1 MAECYWC
8 TIMDNVDNVRQLFP
22 KKPFQISAEAVSK
35 EFLLEYWKE
44 RNKVI
49 SDEFHKNSIYQKQ
62 ETLDIVLN
70 ISNDLYELVL
80 ELKEKLKMKGETV

>member
-1 MAECYWC
+1 MSNE
-8 TIMDNVDNVRQLFP
+8 NVINLFP
-22 KKPFQISAEAVSK
+22 KKPITISEEAVSK

-44 RNKVI
+44 RNRVI
-49 SDEFHKNSIYQKQ
+49 SEQFHKNSIYQKQ

-80 ELKEKLKMKGETV
+80 ELKEKLKMKGETH